1 MISFVRRSLRA
12 LGRLGSVDD
21 LLEEYRRATMFFDA
35 GDPVRAARML
45 EPIVEAEP
53 NHSDVRLLLARAYFH
68 SAQLGRAEA
77 QLTVLLE
84 RDPSD
89 HYAHFMMG
97 RTLERQNRSAE
108 ALPHLRMAA
117 AMHPSDEYAE
127 TLRRVTA
134 KA

>member
-35 GDPVRAARML
+35 GDSIRAARML

-53 NHSDVRLLLARAYFH
+53 NHSDVRLLLARSYFH
-68 SAQLGRAEA
+68 SAQLRKAEA
-77 QLTVLLE
+77 QLNVLLE

-89 HYAHFMMG
+89 HYARYMMG
-97 RTLERQNRSAE
+97 RTLERQNRAAE